1 MRIVYIAY
9 HGSIHTR
16 RWVAF
21 FAGRGHDVHVITCGG
36 GDVVDYTA
44 DGAVIGRTWKVH
56 DVGAPVGG
64 KLGYVFKRRAVRQLV
79 HELQPDLVHAHW
91 LTSYGML
98 ALAAGAQPLVVTAH
112 GDDVLIAPQIRWK
125 RWLIRRVLRAARLV
139 TVPSES
145 MRDAVRALL
154 PPRSSTPIEVF
165 QYGVDVGR
173 LADRGDELRRARH
186 ALRASQPTQSYPV
199 QIISTRAMLR
209 LYRIDVV
216 IDAIV
221 LLAMDGLNFQ
231 CDLVGDGPERAT
243 LEAAVADAGLQD
255 RVTFHGHIPPDR
267 VEQLVAQSDIYVSV
281 AESDGMSLSLLEAM
295 SLGAVPVVS
304 DIPANRGWIN
314 SGETGVLVEIDP
326 SAVAGG
332 IARAL
337 ELDPWRV
344 ARDNVAVVAERAD
357 ITTNLTAC
365 EQAYDDLIGV
375 LWDPT
380 AADDSGRGGV
390 DAA

>member
-1 MRIVYIAY
+1 MRIVYVAY

-21 FAGRGHDVHVITCGG
+21 FAERGHDVHVVTCGG

-44 DGAVIGRTWKVH
+44 DGSVVGRSWQVH
-56 DVGAPVGG
+56 DLGAPTGG
-64 KLGYVFKRRAVRQLV
+64 KLGYLFKRRAVRRV
-79 HELQPDLVHAHW
+79 VRSLQPDLVHAHW

-98 ALAAGAQPLVVTAH
+98 ALAADTHPLVVTAH
-112 GDDVLIAPQIRWK
+112 GDDVLIAPKKWWM
-125 RWLIRRVLRAARLV
+125 RWLVRRVLRAARLI
-139 TVPSES
+139 TVPSEQ
-145 MRDAVRALL
+145 MREATRALL
-154 PPRSSTPIEVF
+154 PTDSSTPIEVF

-173 LADRGDELRRARH
+173 LAERGDDLRRGRF
-186 ALRASQPTQSYPV
+186 ALRSMHPGQSHPV
-199 QIISTRAMLR
+199 RIVSTRAMLD
-209 LYRIDVV
+209 LYRIDVL
-216 IDAIV
+216 IDALV
-221 LLAMDGLNFQ
+221 LLTMEGVDLR
-231 CDLVGDGPERAT
+231 CDLVGDGPERAR

-255 RVTFHGHIPPDR
+255 RVTFHGHVVPER
-267 VEQLVAQSDIYVSV
+267 LEELVAQSDIYVSI

-295 SLGAVPVVS
+295 VLGAVPVVS

-314 SGETGVLVEIDP
+314 SGHTGVLVDIDP

-332 IARAL
+332 IVRAL

-365 EQAYDDLIGV
+365 EQAYDDLVGV
-375 LWDPT
+375 LWDPV
-380 AADDSGRGGV
+380 AADESGRGGV